1 MNTKLLAVIAAV
13 VVLAVVGALVALQA
27 PPPQQQTSPAPTQ
40 TTTPTTTTKQAPKG
54 AIYVIYDIGGRG
66 DLSFND
72 MAYLGASRA
81 AETFGLGLKEVQSR
95 TQDDYVPN
103 LRAAAKSGDAAIIV
117 AVGFLMTD
125 AVKSVSQEFP
135 DAKFAII
142 DGYIPDRPNVM
153 SVLYRENEGSALVG
167 ALAAL
172 TAYHYNCSKVGI
184 VLGMEIPVL
193 WKFEIGYAYGV
204 RWAERYIKQKFGKDA
219 KFDILYIYTGSFND
233 PAKGKQAAEVML
245 AQGVCVI
252 YQAAGA
258 TGLGVFEAV
267 AEAGKKAGRS
277 MGPPFAIGVD
287 ADQDYLKPGFI
298 LASMMKRVD
307 VGVYTAAKMAV
318 EGKFKG
324 GVLELG
330 LKEGGISVST
340 LDDLNQFIQL
350 GVRAG
355 AVKQADADRIIAA
368 VREMRSKIP
377 TWVWEAVDQLKQDII
392 SGKVTVPLPTTQ
404 DQVAQLRKELG
415 LGAVS

>member
-1 MNTKLLAVIAAV
+1 MNTKLLVALV
-13 VVLAVVGALVALQA
+13 VVIIAVAAAALLLLQQ
-27 PPPQQQTSPAPTQ
+27 PQQASTQ
-40 TTTPTTTTKQAPKG
+40 TTQTPSKDN
-54 AIYVIYDIGGRG
+54 IYVIYDIGGRG

-72 MAYLGASRA
+72 MAYLGASKA
-81 AETFGLGLKEVQSR
+81 AKDFGLGLKEVQSK

-103 LRAAAKSGDAAIIV
+103 LRAAARSGDAALVV

-125 AVKSVSQEFP
+125 AVKQVSQEYP
-135 DAKFAII
+135 NAKFAII
-142 DGYIPDRPNVM
+142 DGYIPDRPNVL

-172 TAYHYNCSKVGI
+172 TAYHFNCTKVGI

-204 RWAERYIKQKFGKDA
+204 RWAERYLSQKFGKNV
-219 KFDILYIYTGSFND
+219 KFDVLYIYTGSFND

-267 AEAGKKAGRS
+267 AEAGKKAGRN

-318 EGKFKG
+318 EGNFKG

-330 LKEGGISVST
+330 LKEGGVSVST
-340 LDDLNQFIQL
+340 LSDLRQFIEI
-350 GVRAG
+350 GVSAG
-355 AVKQADADRIIAA
+355 AVRREDADKIVAT
-368 VREMRSKIP
+368 VSDMRSKIP
-377 TWVWEAVDQLKQDII
+377 SWIWEAVDQLKQDII
-392 SGKVTVPLPTTQ
+392 AGREKVPLPTTQ
-404 DQVAQLRKELG
+404 DQVVQLRKELG
-415 LGAVS
+415 LGVAG

>member
-1 MNTKLLAVIAAV
+1 MNSKLWLAIAV
-13 VVLAVVGALVALQA
+13 VVIIVAIGALLAF
-27 PPPQQQTSPAPTQ
+27 QQQPPAQTATQPTQ
-40 TTTPTTTTKQAPKG
+40 TTKPKG
-54 AIYVIYDIGGRG
+54 TIYVIYDIGGRG

-72 MAYLGASRA
+72 MAYLGASKA
-81 AETFGLGLKEVQSR
+81 AKDFGLGLKEVQSK

-103 LRAAAKSGDAAIIV
+103 LRAVAKSGDAVVAV

-125 AVKSVSQEFP
+125 AVKQVSQEFP
-135 DAKFAII
+135 NMKFAII
-142 DGYIPDRPNVM
+142 DGYIPDRPNVL

-172 TAYHYNCSKVGI
+172 AAYYHNCTKVGI

-204 RWAERYIKQKFGKDA
+204 RWAERYIKQRFGRDVR
-219 KFDILYIYTGSFND
+219 FDILYVYTGSFND
-233 PAKGKQAAEVML
+233 PARGKQAAEVML
-245 AQGVCVI
+245 TRGVCVI

-267 AEAGKKAGRS
+267 SEAGRRAGRG

-307 VGVYTAAKMAV
+307 VGVYEATKRAV
-318 EGKFKG
+318 EGTFQG

-330 LKEGGISVST
+330 LKEGGVSVSA
-340 LDDLNQFIQL
+340 LDDLTQFLEI
-350 GVRAG
+350 GIRAG
-355 AVKQADADRIIAA
+355 AVKESDAQNIIDT
-368 VREMRSKIP
+368 VKEMRSRIP
-377 TWVWEAVDQLKQDII
+377 QWIWDAVDQFKQDII
-392 SGKVTVPLPTTQ
+392 SGKEKVPLPTTQ
-404 DQVAQLRKELG
+404 DQVVQLRRELG

>member
-1 MNTKLLAVIAAV
+1 MNKIWIALGVVVAIAVIGALLATQSA
-13 VVLAVVGALVALQA
+13 QKQQPTTQ
-27 PPPQQQTSPAPTQ
+27 PPPQKT
-40 TTTPTTTTKQAPKG
+40 
-54 AIYVIYDIGGRG
+54 IYVIYDIGGRG

-72 MAYLGASRA
+72 MAYLGASKA
-81 AETFGLGLKEVQSR
+81 ARDFGLGLKEVQSK

-103 LRAAAKSGDAAIIV
+103 LRAAARSGDAALVV

-125 AVKSVSQEFP
+125 ALKQVSQEYP
-135 DAKFAII
+135 AVHFAII
-142 DGYIPDRPNVM
+142 DGYVPNRSNVV

-172 TAYHYNCSKVGI
+172 TAYYYNCTKVGI

-204 RWAERYIKQKFGKDA
+204 RWAERYIKQRFGKDV
-219 KFDILYIYTGSFND
+219 KFDVLYVYTGSFND

-245 AQGVCVI
+245 SQGVCVI

-267 AEAGKKAGRS
+267 AEAGKRAGRN

-287 ADQDYLKPGFI
+287 ADQDYIKPGFI

-307 VGVYTAAKMAV
+307 VGVYRAAKMAV
-318 EGKFKG
+318 EGTFKG

-330 LKEGGISVST
+330 LKEGGVSVST
-340 LDDLNQFIQL
+340 LDDLGQFLEI
-350 GVRAG
+350 GIRAG
-355 AVKQADADRIIAA
+355 AVKQEDAQRIIDT
-368 VREMRSKIP
+368 VKEMRSKIP
-377 TWVWEAVDQLKQDII
+377 TWVWEAVDKLRQDIVA
-392 SGKVTVPLPTTQ
+392 GVEKVPLPTTQ
-404 DQVAQLRKELG
+404 DQVVKLRRELG
-415 LGAVS
+415 LAG

>member
-1 MNTKLLAVIAAV
+1 MNSKLWLAIAV
-13 VVLAVVGALVALQA
+13 VVIIAAIGAFLAF
-27 PPPQQQTSPAPTQ
+27 QQQPPAQ
-40 TTTPTTTTKQAPKG
+40 TTTPQTATVPITQTTKPKG
-54 AIYVIYDIGGRG
+54 NIYVIYDIGGRG

-81 AETFGLGLKEVQSR
+81 AKDFGLGLKEVQSK

-103 LRAAAKSGDAAIIV
+103 LRAAAKSGDAVIAV

-125 AVKSVSQEFP
+125 AVKQVSQEFP
-135 DAKFAII
+135 NMKFAII
-142 DGYIPDRPNVM
+142 DGYIPDRPNVL

-172 TAYHYNCSKVGI
+172 AAYNHNCTKVGI

-204 RWAERYIKQKFGKDA
+204 RWAERYIKQRFGRDVR
-219 KFDILYIYTGSFND
+219 FDILYVYTGSFND

-245 AQGVCVI
+245 TQGVCVI

-267 AEAGKKAGRS
+267 AEAGRRAGRS

-307 VGVYTAAKMAV
+307 VGVYEATKRAV
-318 EGKFKG
+318 EGTFQG

-330 LKEGGISVST
+330 LKEGGVSVST
-340 LDDLNQFIQL
+340 LDDLTQFLEI
-350 GVRAG
+350 GIRAG
-355 AVKQADADRIIAA
+355 AVKESDAQNIINT
-368 VREMRSKIP
+368 VKEMRSRIP
-377 TWVWEAVDQLKQDII
+377 QWIWEAVDQFKQDII
-392 SGKVTVPLPTTQ
+392 SGKEKVPLPTTQ
-404 DQVAQLRKELG
+404 DQVVQLRRELG

>member
-1 MNTKLLAVIAAV
+1 MNSKLWLAIAV
-13 VVLAVVGALVALQA
+13 VVIIAVIGAFLAF
-27 PPPQQQTSPAPTQ
+27 QQQPPAQ
-40 TTTPTTTTKQAPKG
+40 TTTPKTATVPITQTTKPKG
-54 AIYVIYDIGGRG
+54 NIYVIYDIGGRG

-81 AETFGLGLKEVQSR
+81 AKDFGLGLKEVQSK

-103 LRAAAKSGDAAIIV
+103 LRAAAKSGDAVIAV

-125 AVKSVSQEFP
+125 AVKQVSQEFP
-135 DAKFAII
+135 NVKFAII

-153 SVLYRENEGSALVG
+153 SVLFRENEGSALVG

-172 TAYHYNCSKVGI
+172 TAYYYNCTKVGI

-204 RWAERYIKQKFGKDA
+204 RWAERFIKQKFGKDV
-219 KFDILYIYTGSFND
+219 KFDILYVYTGSFND

-267 AEAGKKAGRS
+267 AEAGKKAGRT

-287 ADQDYLKPGFI
+287 ADQDYIKPGFI

-318 EGKFKG
+318 EGSFKG

-330 LKEGGISVST
+330 IKEGGISVST
-340 LDDLNQFIQL
+340 LDDLSQFLEI
-350 GVRAG
+350 GIRAG
-355 AVKQADADRIIAA
+355 AVKESDAQNIINT
-368 VREMRSKIP
+368 VKEMRSRIP
-377 TWVWEAVDQLKQDII
+377 QWIWEAVDKLKQDIV
-392 SGKVTVPLPTTQ
+392 SGAEKVPLPTTQ
-404 DQVAQLRKELG
+404 DQVVQLRKELG
-415 LGAVS
+415 LGTVG

>member
-1 MNTKLLAVIAAV
+1 MSAKLWIAIAAV
-13 VVLAVVGALVALQA
+13 IIIAIVGALVALQQ
-27 PPPQQQTSPAPTQ
+27 PPAQKPTPSQNTSTAA
-40 TTTPTTTTKQAPKG
+40 TPPKG
-54 AIYVIYDIGGRG
+54 NIYVIYDIGGRG

-72 MAYLGASRA
+72 MAYLGASKA
-81 AETFGLGLKEVQSR
+81 SVDFGLGLKEVQSK

-103 LRAAAKSGDAAIIV
+103 LRAAARSGDAVLIV

-125 AVKSVSQEFP
+125 AVKQVSQEYP
-135 DAKFAII
+135 NAKFAII
-142 DGYIPDRPNVM
+142 DGYIPDRPNVL
-153 SVLYRENEGSALVG
+153 SVLYKENEGSALVG

-172 TAYHYNCSKVGI
+172 TAYYYNCTKVGI

-204 RWAERYIKQKFGKDA
+204 RWAERYIKQKFGKDV

-267 AEAGKKAGRS
+267 AEAGKRAGRN

-287 ADQDYLKPGFI
+287 ADQDYIKPGFI

-318 EGKFKG
+318 EGTFKG

-330 LKEGGISVST
+330 LKDGGVSVST
-340 LDDLNQFIQL
+340 LDDLAQFIQI

-355 AVKQADADRIIAA
+355 AVKQEDADKIVAA

-377 TWVWEAVDQLKQDII
+377 SWVWDAVNQLKQDII
-392 SGKVTVPLPTTQ
+392 AGKEQVPLPTTQ

-415 LGAVS
+415 LGVAS

>member
-1 MNTKLLAVIAAV
+1 MNSKLWLAIAV
-13 VVLAVVGALVALQA
+13 VVIIAVIGAFLAF
-27 PPPQQQTSPAPTQ
+27 QQQPPAQTATQPTQ
-40 TTTPTTTTKQAPKG
+40 TTKPKG
-54 AIYVIYDIGGRG
+54 TIYVIYDIGGRG

-81 AETFGLGLKEVQSR
+81 AKDFGLGLKEVQSK

-103 LRAAAKSGDAAIIV
+103 LRAVAKSGDAVIAV

-125 AVKSVSQEFP
+125 AVKQVSQEFP
-135 DAKFAII
+135 NMKFAII
-142 DGYIPDRPNVM
+142 DGYIPDRPNVL

-172 TAYHYNCSKVGI
+172 AAYYHNCTKVGI

-204 RWAERYIKQKFGKDA
+204 RWAERYIKQRFGRDVR
-219 KFDILYIYTGSFND
+219 FDILYVYTGSFND

-245 AQGVCVI
+245 TRGVCVI

-267 AEAGKKAGRS
+267 SEAGRRAGRS

-287 ADQDYLKPGFI
+287 ANQDYLKPGFI

-307 VGVYTAAKMAV
+307 VGVYEATKRAV
-318 EGKFKG
+318 EGTFQG
-324 GVLELG
+324 GVMELG
-330 LKEGGISVST
+330 LKEGGVSVST
-340 LDDLNQFIQL
+340 LDDLTQFLEI
-350 GVRAG
+350 GIRAG
-355 AVKQADADRIIAA
+355 AVKESDAQNIINT
-368 VREMRSKIP
+368 VKEMRSRIP
-377 TWVWEAVDQLKQDII
+377 QWIWEAVDQFKQDII
-392 SGKVTVPLPTTQ
+392 SGKEKVPLPTTQ
-404 DQVAQLRKELG
+404 DQVVQLRRELG

>member
-1 MNTKLLAVIAAV
+1 MNSKVWIGV
-13 VVLAVVGALVALQA
+13 VVVVVVAALAALFVLQ
-27 PPPQQQTSPAPTQ
+27 QPAQRPS
-40 TTTPTTTTKQAPKG
+40 TTTPPSVTQPPQKS
-54 AIYVIYDIGGRG
+54 IYVIYDIGGRG

-72 MAYLGASRA
+72 MAYLGASKA
-81 AETFGLGLKEVQSR
+81 AKDFGLTLKEVQSK

-103 LRAAAKSGDAAIIV
+103 LRAAVRSGDAALVV

-125 AVKSVSQEFP
+125 AVKQVSQEYP

-142 DGYIPDRPNVM
+142 DGYIPDKPNVL

-172 TAYHYNCSKVGI
+172 TAYYYNCTKVGI

-204 RWAERYIKQKFGKDA
+204 RWAERYIRQKFGKDVR
-219 KFDILYIYTGSFND
+219 FDIYYIYTGSFND
-233 PAKGKQAAEVML
+233 PARGKQAAEVML
-245 AQGVCVI
+245 AHGVCVI

-267 AEAGKKAGRS
+267 AEAGKKAGRN

-287 ADQDYLKPGFI
+287 ADQDYIKPGFI

-307 VGVYTAAKMAV
+307 VGVYKAAEMVVK
-318 EGKFKG
+318 GTFKG

-330 LKEGGISVST
+330 LKEGGVSVST
-340 LDDLNQFIQL
+340 LDDLQQFINI
-350 GVRAG
+350 GVSAG
-355 AVKQADADRIIAA
+355 AVKASDAQTIINT
-368 VREMRSKIP
+368 VKEMRSKIP
-377 TWVWEAVDQLKQDII
+377 SWVWEAVDVLKQDII
-392 SGKVTVPLPTTQ
+392 SGKEKVPLPTTQ
-404 DQVAQLRKELG
+404 DEVNNLRRQLG
-415 LGAVS
+415 LGVTSQ